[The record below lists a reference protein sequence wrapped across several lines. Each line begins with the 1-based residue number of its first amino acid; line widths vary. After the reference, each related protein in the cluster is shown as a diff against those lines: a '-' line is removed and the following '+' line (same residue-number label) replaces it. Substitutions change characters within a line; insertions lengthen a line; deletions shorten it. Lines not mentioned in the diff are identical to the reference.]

1 MRRPVGL
8 ASALRAGIYIAHAS
22 SLSAALR
29 GGALRAAASRPCL
42 GTACRDLYRSRQQ
55 PDGCAPRGRTSCD
68 GQSALP
74 RHLRAGIYIAHAS
87 SLSAALR
94 GGALRAT
101 ASRPCLGTCVPGFIS
116 LTPAACRLRSAGAHF
131 VRRPVGLASAL
142 RASDWS
148 VSTTVIPVKTGIHCQ
163 LGQCMP
169 TDMDSR
175 FRGNDEGFVAT
186 QARKTARPPQGVRY
200 GSSGQAHWCP
210 V

>member
-42 GTACRDLYRSRQQ
+42 GTACLGGFIRSRQQ
-55 PDGCAPRGRTSCD
+55 PVGCAPRGRTSCD

-74 RHLRAGIYIAHAS
+74 RH
-87 SLSAALR
+87 
-94 GGALRAT
+94 
-101 ASRPCLGTCVPGFIS
+101 CVPGFIS

>member
-8 ASALRAGIYIAHAS
+8 ASALRAGVYIAHAS

-42 GTACRDLYRSRQQ
+42 GTACRDLFRSRQQ
-55 PDGCAPRGRTSCD
+55 PVGCAPRGRTSCD

-74 RHLRAGIYIAHAS
+74 RHFVPGFIPLTPAACRLRSAGAHFVRRPVGLASALRAGIY
-87 SLSAALR
+87 
-94 GGALRAT
+94 
-101 ASRPCLGTCVPGFIS
+101 S